1 MSRRSIYLRGQADAC
16 RELAS
21 TIGDVDTQ
29 VELRKL
35 ADKFIT
41 RAVLNPNEI
50 PPVDPAVARLA
61 SKIMFGLTDA
71 PPIGALAEHGPAW
84 SRFFE

>member
-1 MSRRSIYLRGQADAC
+1 LIARGVRQFA
-16 RELAS
+16 L
-21 TIGDVDTQ
+21 V
-29 VELRKL
+29 
-35 ADKFIT
+35 
-41 RAVLNPNEI
+41 VLNPSEI

-71 PPIGALAEHGPAW
+71 PPIGARAEHRPAW

>member
-1 MSRRSIYLRGQADAC
+1 MLVSLILCGVRQ
-16 RELAS
+16 LAL
-21 TIGDVDTQ
+21 V
-29 VELRKL
+29 
-35 ADKFIT
+35 
-41 RAVLNPNEI
+41 VLNPNEI
-50 PPVDPAVARLA
+50 PSVDPAVARLA

>member
-1 MSRRSIYLRGQADAC
+1 MLRGM
-16 RELAS
+16 
-21 TIGDVDTQ
+21 
-29 VELRKL
+29 RK
-35 ADKFIT
+35 
-41 RAVLNPNEI
+41 RAFVVLGPNQI
-50 PPVDPAVARLA
+50 PRVDPAVARLA

>member
-1 MSRRSIYLRGQADAC
+1 MRRGHWWSVALVSLILCGVRQ
-16 RELAS
+16 LALV
-21 TIGDVDTQ
+21 G
-29 VELRKL
+29 
-35 ADKFIT
+35 
-41 RAVLNPNEI
+41 LNPNET